1 MLNFDTFHMFV
12 FLQNWMDNMLT
23 WNPRKYGGINV
34 VRLPYNDIWLPDI
47 LLYDK
52 YVKVLNDWLIDW
64 LEFFVFLT
72 VFLAI

>member
-1 MLNFDTFHMFV
+1 
-12 FLQNWMDNMLT
+12 MDNMLT

-52 YVKVLNDWLIDW
+52 YVEVLMDWLIDW
-64 LEFFVFLT
+64 LEFYVLLT
-72 VFLAI
+72 VFWPYKRD

>member
-1 MLNFDTFHMFV
+1 MNFNIFHMSV

-52 YVKVLNDWLIDW
+52 YVKVLID
-64 LEFFVFLT
+64 
-72 VFLAI
+72 